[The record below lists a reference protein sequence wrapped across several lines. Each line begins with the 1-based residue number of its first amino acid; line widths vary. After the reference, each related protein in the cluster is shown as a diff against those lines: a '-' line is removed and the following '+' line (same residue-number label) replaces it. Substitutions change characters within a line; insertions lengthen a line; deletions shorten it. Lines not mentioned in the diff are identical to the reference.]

1 MKKPLALFALLCALL
16 LSGCQTALLPRDA
29 AARAQRVEIADAAAG
44 ESLDVLESERSLEA
58 FVEALKLED
67 WQMAELPEGAEL
79 EGLFTLYQEDFFAA
93 LFRGEPAELQEI
105 CTLCSYR
112 EVPYLTIQ
120 TGLGDISFF
129 IPESAAAYLHSL
141 MRRPAA

>member
-67 WQMAELPEGAEL
+67 WQMAELPLIG
-79 EGLFTLYQEDFFAA
+79 GKPQNV
-93 LFRGEPAELQEI
+93 I
-105 CTLCSYR
+105 CTQAVCPRLSGFER
-112 EVPYLTIQ
+112 
-120 TGLGDISFF
+120 
-129 IPESAAAYLHSL
+129 
-141 MRRPAA
+141 